1 MSDDE
6 DIKSKSRKGSGETAQ
21 EMKARNRMGDPRGHR
36 AWQLSDGFQAENIVF
51 LATWFAGPGVCRLML
66 FSCLVDLFDY
76 GYS

>member
-21 EMKARNRMGDPRGHR
+21 EKKARNRMGTPGATEPGNWRMV
-36 AWQLSDGFQAENIVF
+36 SQAENIVV